1 MKSPVK
7 PLTGLFICGI
17 EPLYLLVRK
26 SKHMKSSITIS
37 FLALLSWLSAC
48 QSSSSKNTEV
58 PLAGEPTLKTTVIVN
73 NREIIWGMDFLPNGD
88 LLFTEKKG
96 TIARY
101 STNGTIQEISGVP
114 AGIVSNGQ
122 GGLLDIKVHPNY
134 ATNGWIYISYA
145 ASESGVNGAV
155 LKLTRFKLNGNTIT
169 NTETIFQTKTP
180 NTWYGHYGSRI
191 IFDKA
196 GLLYLSIGE
205 GGSTSYGGVGSGNM
219 NAQDT
224 KSDWGKVH
232 RMTDDGKVPSDNPV
246 LPGNTTATTVFSYG
260 HRNPQG
266 MTYDPVNNRI
276 WENEHGPMGGDE
288 INLVEKGKNYGWPL
302 VSYGKNYDGVAVSSN
317 PTANG
322 ITDPLKYW
330 VPSIAPS
337 GMAVITSDK
346 FKSWKSNVLTG
357 SLKFNYV
364 SRAVLQGTTITK
376 DEKILEGIGRVRN
389 VKQGPDGAIYVAV
402 EGPGRIIR
410 VTGE

>member
-1 MKSPVK
+1 MK
-7 PLTGLFICGI
+7 L
-17 EPLYLLVRK
+17 
-26 SKHMKSSITIS
+26 SITIS
-37 FLALLSWLSAC
+37 LLAILSCLSAC
-48 QSSSSKNTEV
+48 QSTSNKSTEV
-58 PLAGEPTLKTTVIVN
+58 PLTGEPTLKTNVIVN

-96 TIARY
+96 AIARY
-101 STNGTIQEISGVP
+101 TANGTIQEISGLP
-114 AGIVSNGQ
+114 TGILSNGQ
-122 GGLLDIKVHPNY
+122 GGLLDIKIHPNY
-134 ATNGWIYISYA
+134 ANNGWIYISYA
-145 ASESGVNGAV
+145 ASEAGVNGAL

-232 RMTDDGKVPSDNPV
+232 RMTDDGKVPADNPI

-266 MTYDPVNNRI
+266 MTYDAVNNRI

-302 VSYGKNYDGVAVSSN
+302 VSHGKNYDGVAVSSN

-346 FKSWKSNVLTG
+346 FKSWKGNVLTG

-389 VKQGPDGAIYVAV
+389 VKQGPDGDIYVAV

>member
-1 MKSPVK
+1 MKLPIIISIIA
-7 PLTGLFICGI
+7 LFNC
-17 EPLYLLVRK
+17 
-26 SKHMKSSITIS
+26 
-37 FLALLSWLSAC
+37 LSAC

-58 PLAGEPTLKTTVIVN
+58 PLTGEPTLKTTVIVN

-96 TIARY
+96 AIARY
-101 STNGTIQEISGVP
+101 TANGTIQEISGLP
-114 AGIVSNGQ
+114 TGILSNGQ

-134 ATNGWIYISYA
+134 ANNGWIYISYA
-145 ASESGVNGAV
+145 ASESGVNGAL

-196 GLLYLSIGE
+196 GFLYLSIGE

-232 RMTDDGKVPSDNPV
+232 RMTDDGKVPADNPI

-266 MTYDPVNNRI
+266 MTYDAVNNRI

-302 VSYGKNYDGVAVSSN
+302 VSHGKNYDGVAVSSN

-346 FKSWKSNVLTG
+346 FKSWKGNVLTG

-389 VKQGPDGAIYVAV
+389 VKQGPDGDIYVAV

>member
-1 MKSPVK
+1 MKSATITSLLGLTLFLGSCQGSSNKNPEL
-7 PLTGLFICGI
+7 PLSGD
-17 EPLYLLVRK
+17 
-26 SKHMKSSITIS
+26 
-37 FLALLSWLSAC
+37 
-48 QSSSSKNTEV
+48 
-58 PLAGEPTLKTTVIVN
+58 PTLKTTVIVN

-101 STNGTIQEISGVP
+101 TSNGNIQEISGVP
-114 AGIVSNGQ
+114 AGIFSNGQ

-134 ATNGWIYISYA
+134 ANNGWIYISYA
-145 ASESGVNGAV
+145 ASENGLNGAL
-155 LKLTRFKLNGNTIT
+155 LKLTRFKLNGNQII
-169 NTETIFQTKTP
+169 NAETIFQTKTV

-191 IFDKA
+191 VFDKA
-196 GLLYLSIGE
+196 GFLYLSIGE

-232 RMTDDGKVPSDNPV
+232 RMTDDGKVPSDNPI
-246 LPGNTTATTVFSYG
+246 LPGNTTATTVYSYG

-266 MTYDPVNNRI
+266 MTYDAINNRI

-317 PTANG
+317 PSASG
-322 ITDPLKYW
+322 ITEPLKYW

-337 GMAVITSDK
+337 GMAVITSDQ
-346 FKSWKSNVLTG
+346 FKSWKGNLLTG

-364 SRAVLQGTTITK
+364 SRAVLEGNKITK

-389 VKQGPDGAIYVAV
+389 VKQGPDGNIYVSV

>member
-1 MKSPVK
+1 MKS
-7 PLTGLFICGI
+7 
-17 EPLYLLVRK
+17 Y
-26 SKHMKSSITIS
+26 ITIAV
-37 FLALLSWLSAC
+37 LALFSSLSAC

-58 PLAGEPTLKTTVIVN
+58 PLTGEPTLKTNIIVN

-101 STNGTIQEISGVP
+101 TTGGTIQEISGVP
-114 AGIVSNGQ
+114 AGILSNGQ

-134 ATNGWIYISYA
+134 ANNGWIYISYA

-155 LKLTRFKLNGNTIT
+155 LKLTRFKLNGNTIS
-169 NTETIFQTKTP
+169 NTETIFQTKTA
-180 NTWYGHYGSRI
+180 NTWYGHFGSRI

-196 GLLYLSIGE
+196 GMLYLSVGE

-232 RMTDDGKVPSDNPV
+232 RMTDDGKVPADNPV

-337 GMAVITSDK
+337 GLAVITSDK
-346 FKSWKSNVLTG
+346 FKSWKGNLLTG
-357 SLKFNYV
+357 SLNSSHV
-364 SRAVLQGTTITK
+364 NRAVLEGNTITK
-376 DEKILEGIGRVRN
+376 DERILEGIGRVRN

-410 VTGE
+410 VSGE